1 MGNKGIFS
9 SLKNMPLGSIL
20 HSLSLSSN
28 TKIKY
33 ARSAGTFVKLL
44 QKDFENKTCRVR
56 LPSKKEITIP
66 LESMATFGLVSNPLH
81 KNRNLSKAGRSRW
94 LGRKPL
100 VRGVAK
106 NPVDHPHGGGEGETS
121 GGRPSVTPW
130 G

>member
-1 MGNKGIFS
+1 
-9 SLKNMPLGSIL
+9 MPLGSIL

-81 KNRNLSKAGRSRW
+81 KNINLSKAGRSRW
-94 LGRKPL
+94 LGHKPL

-106 NPVDHPHGGGEGETS
+106 KSCRSSTW
-121 GGRPSVTPW
+121 RW
-130 G
+130 RR